1 MKVESKFVWHQGG
14 IVPFEKANLHFLNT
28 SLHYGLSVFEGI
40 RCYQTPRGPAIFR
53 LKDHMER
60 LQEGLKLLGVEEPPY
75 DLKTTMESCKQVI
88 QVNKLTEAYIRPLFY
103 IKKGG

>member
-1 MKVESKFVWHQGG
+1 MKIESKFVWHQGG

-60 LQEGLKLLGVEEPPY
+60 LQESLKLLGVEKPPY

-88 QVNKLTEAYIRPLFY
+88 QLNHLTEA
-103 IKKGG
+103 